1 MNQRESALDDVPA
14 SPGGV
19 DGAHGTVGAEE
30 GHFKPVG
37 TLFLLGCFVVVLVLL
52 WLSVYVILISRGTTV

>member
-1 MNQRESALDDVPA
+1 MNERESALDDVAA
-14 SPGGV
+14 SSGEV
-19 DGAHGTVGAEE
+19 DGAGRTPGDGE

-52 WLSVYVILISRGTTV
+52 WLSVYLILISRGTTV